1 MKIGELAKLTD
12 CQVETIRYYE
22 KEGLLPPPARS
33 DGNYR
38 LYTQAHTERLVF
50 IRNCRSLDMTLEEIR
65 SLLGL
70 RDSPQ
75 DQCESVNALIDE
87 HIHHAICA
95 ATSRFVGSLD
105 LLPIAGYA
113 VNPMS
118 CDYPRLANKN
128 ETPMD
133 RRPIWNGDG
142 PRPPIDVVR
151 NGHIYTP
158 GIDGDFGQVHSSWA
172 RIYAEESVNLPEHWI
187 EASQALLILS
197 QYFTQHGLLLRAA
210 KVWRWTSGS

>member
-87 HIHHAICA
+87 HIHHVKARIDGLLA
-95 ATSRFVGSLD
+95 LQEQLLD
-105 LLPIAGYA
+105 LRQRCGGG
-113 VNPMS
+113 NQ
-118 CDYPRLANKN
+118 C
-128 ETPMD
+128 
-133 RRPIWNGDG
+133 
-142 PRPPIDVVR
+142 
-151 NGHIYTP
+151 
-158 GIDGDFGQVHSSWA
+158 GILQQLEV
-172 RIYAEESVNLPEHWI
+172 
-187 EASQALLILS
+187 
-197 QYFTQHGLLLRAA
+197 
-210 KVWRWTSGS
+210 SGSVSAPEGEPSHVGRSHGH

>member
-38 LYTQAHTERLVF
+38 LYPQAHTERLVF

-87 HIHHAICA
+87 HIHHVKARIDGLLA
-95 ATSRFVGSLD
+95 LQEQLLD
-105 LLPIAGYA
+105 LRQRCGGGNQCGILQQLEVSGGIAASEAEPSHVGR
-113 VNPMS
+113 S
-118 CDYPRLANKN
+118 H
-128 ETPMD
+128 
-133 RRPIWNGDG
+133 
-142 PRPPIDVVR
+142 
-151 NGHIYTP
+151 GH
-158 GIDGDFGQVHSSWA
+158 
-172 RIYAEESVNLPEHWI
+172 
-187 EASQALLILS
+187 
-197 QYFTQHGLLLRAA
+197 
-210 KVWRWTSGS
+210 